1 MVRSLIR
8 IYLQSKLTLVFMT
21 HSRFRQELPHVS
33 YSSYLASDRFV
44 FVLKMILHYD
54 SSLVVQDLLRPHLDM
69 QKGLAFFYC
78 SRTSGQIE
86 RQEPKDMLCSIVRQL
101 SSPVPGLPLKP
112 PVIIKH
118 EQETL
123 IAKPPATLSL
133 KQSKRLIEKLIQDEY
148 SSVTI
153 VIDALDECN
162 SKKRGDL
169 FRFLGDLLELPGTIV
184 KIFVS
189 SRNEPDIFDVFGHSD
204 NLYIDASNNAEDIR
218 NFVEQEVETRLLG
231 GKAEDGLKELVKV
244 KLCEKAQGM

>member
-1 MVRSLIR
+1 MMLR
-8 IYLQSKLTLVFMT
+8 
-21 HSRFRQELPHVS
+21 H
-33 YSSYLASDRFV
+33 
-44 FVLKMILHYD
+44 D
-54 SSLVVQDLLRPHLDM
+54 SSLVIDDLLRPHLDI
-69 QKGLAFFYC
+69 QTGSAFFYC

-86 RQEPKDMLCSIVRQL
+86 RQEPKDILCSIVRQL

-112 PVIIKH
+112 PVIAKH

-123 IAKPPATLSL
+123 VAKPPAPLSL
-133 KQSKRLIEKLIQDEY
+133 KESKKLIQRLIQDEY

-169 FRFLGDLLELPGTIV
+169 FRFLGDLLKLPGTIV

-189 SRNEPDIFDVFGHSD
+189 SRNEPDIFEVFGDSD

-231 GKAEDGLKELVKV
+231 GKAEDGLKELVKR
-244 KLCEKAQGM
+244 KLCEKAQGMYVS